1 MTTSYGEPITL
12 IKIYQVS
19 SILHAGSIA
28 IHRTLS
34 RHYSVSS
41 TSNNACPIAAM
52 TNGTDLDMSSDTNTQ
67 EQEIFNTAIMTYA
80 TEDQTGRKSAPI
92 HVPSLSNA
100 RNHVTLTVGSLPNP
114 LRSRPLTHTWSAQLT
129 MKIP

>member
-41 TSNNACPIAAM
+41 TSNNACPIPAV

-67 EQEIFNTAIMTYA
+67 EQEIFNTAILTYA

-92 HVPSLSNA
+92 HVPSKPVQCQES
-100 RNHVTLTVGSLPNP
+100 RNPHCRLLAKPTEEQTTY
-114 LRSRPLTHTWSAQLT
+114 THLV
-129 MKIP
+129 P